1 MKSFDRQKK
10 KKKRGGIWLVASE
23 VRVRGSNWESQ

>member
-1 MKSFDRQKK
+1 MKSFDRQK
-10 KKKRGGIWLVASE
+10 KKKRGGIWLVALE